1 MANDQKMVAQM
12 LDLSR
17 SIEKLS
23 STVKK
28 NTDATDSLSEL
39 QTSKDQK
46 SPDLKPIMDAL
57 SGLKDLKP
65 LTDELKKLDF
75 GGLSKTLK
83 ETGNPLSGAKQA
95 VENINPLKGFDVNKI
110 IGAFQ
115 EGGIAKKDGNYL
127 VGENGP
133 EVVKL
138 GPESAVI
145 PLNIKDLMEGLKKI
159 PELSKAIDGS
169 TIKVYGDSNN
179 PSVFKSPDISD
190 LKNRIQL
197 NKLSDNYEDKLADAN
212 DSKDESK
219 IRELEAKSTVVD
231 RLFDLA
237 KKSVSDKQS
246 LNSKEESKL
255 DKEFGNK
262 TFEQYKEIDKKW
274 DEVLSNIPKNLRN
287 DLSVGEAHNI
297 ALKQVLSEVKMG
309 KNGKKSEL
317 EPDEK
322 QKTVGEIK
330 SSIAKELPISLKPPT
345 GIVNSVKENATRPQ
359 IKNGEIQETPQP
371 ETHLQGFLKKIGGAA
386 KEKVS
391 GFAKPSIAGLEGSAL
406 SAVNSQ
412 ASGLLKGITP
422 SLGPAAS
429 LIPGNSGELLGSLE
443 KKGMDKLTGP
453 FSRKKKPESEPEKLA
468 EAKNTVTPLATP
480 SRTNEDKANKNVEKL
495 TSGISDA
502 INTKQNTQTET
513 SKSAGTTE
521 THSEPNKSVSVKS
534 SDPQKMTSHQE
545 GIAESIN
552 DIKAILY
559 QISSTLSGTLEVTTI
574 DSPFRP
580 DSRKV

>member
-83 ETGNPLSGAKQA
+83 GIGNPLSGAKQA

-159 PELSKAIDGS
+159 PELSKAIEGGN
-169 TIKVYGDSNN
+169 IKVYGEEKNL
-179 PSVFKSPDISD
+179 SVFNSPNITD
-190 LKNRIQL
+190 LKNRVNL
-197 NKLSDNYEDKLADAN
+197 DKLEKEYGDKL
-212 DSKDESK
+212 DVSKESK
-219 IRELEAKSTVVD
+219 VAGVNSNEIESQYNSIRSLT
-231 RLFDLA
+231 DLA
-237 KKSVSDKQS
+237 SKSVRSKHDELSMEQSKINKVLGDLSSDQLKS
-246 LNSKEESKL
+246 M
-255 DKEFGNK
+255 
-262 TFEQYKEIDKKW
+262 DKKW
-274 DEVLSNIPKNLRN
+274 DDILGTLPDGFIN
-287 DLSVGEAHNI
+287 DLSVAKAHNM
-297 ALKQVLSEVKMG
+297 ALSKLISEPNKNNEINQVNPNNKPL
-309 KNGKKSEL
+309 KSKDEL
-317 EPDEK
+317 
-322 QKTVGEIK
+322 K
-330 SSIAKELPISLKPPT
+330 SAEAKESPTALKPPSQ
-345 GIVNSVKENATRPQ
+345 IANSIKEDVTKSQSKNIENTQ
-359 IKNGEIQETPQP
+359 IPKH
-371 ETHLQGFLKKIGGAA
+371 ETHLQGFLKKIGGEA

-443 KKGMDKLTGP
+443 KKGMDKLTGL

-534 SDPQKMTSHQE
+534 SDPQKMTAHQE